1 MPTQSPI
8 QQYYHLQ
15 HESFFSHVKAV
26 LEALEKILA
35 LKEDQVTEQ
44 QRAAVRGLKALYNS
58 QVVEEIERDLVS
70 GHVSM
75 ETVEKRVQLEENAS
89 RAVIEL
95 MNPSPIGKIFLEL
108 LIAEHM
114 NAMRM
119 KLGNL
124 VLLMNNK

>member
-1 MPTQSPI
+1 M
-8 QQYYHLQ
+8 
-15 HESFFSHVKAV
+15 